1 VVQFLVY
8 SRLTARDT
16 YGKQLEASK
25 GRVTGLETDLE
36 TAQRSARTMEEE
48 LRGLKAEANE
58 GDERVRRL
66 KAQLLQVN
74 RLIDLEREKSRH
86 GRCGSG

>member
-1 VVQFLVY
+1 M
-8 SRLTARDT
+8 
-16 YGKQLEASK
+16 
-25 GRVTGLETDLE
+25 TGLETDLE
-36 TAQRSARTMEEE
+36 TAQRSARAMEEE

-74 RLIDLEREKSRH
+74 RLIDLEKEKSR
-86 GRCGSG
+86 RETELEATQAAVA

>member
-1 VVQFLVY
+1 M
-8 SRLTARDT
+8 
-16 YGKQLEASK
+16 K
-25 GRVTGLETDLE
+25 
-36 TAQRSARTMEEE
+36 SARTMEEE

-74 RLIDLEREKSRH
+74 RLIDLEREISRH
-86 GRCGSG
+86 RPLWLRLG